1 MTYLNQYDINEENVY
16 ISELI
21 STIFLSG
28 GRHHF
33 VDTISNIMN
42 ISGQELGHNELGPN
56 ELGPNEL
63 GPNELEDDIMYTM
76 YPGVFMFDYQ
86 PIEDPLETALHE
98 SLQSYKHTERKPITL
113 DVEPILYITTDKSV
127 LACSICQDDFKDNN
141 TVVILDCNHILHE
154 KCISEWGKYK
164 PECPNC
170 KTPIKIREKQ

>member
-42 ISGQELGHNELGPN
+42 ISGQELGPNQLENETF
-56 ELGPNEL
+56 
-63 GPNELEDDIMYTM
+63 DDIMDTM
-76 YPGVFMFDYQ
+76 YPGVFMFNYQ
-86 PIEDPLETALHE
+86 QIEDPLETALHE

-127 LACSICQDDFKDNN
+127 LACSICQDDFEDNN
-141 TVVILDCNHILHE
+141 TVITLDCNHVLHE

-170 KTPIKIREKQ
+170 KTPIKIREKLNKE